1 MGILMPTNL
10 RTADTVIVNANV
22 HTLDPGQPSASTIVI
37 ANGRILASGGKHLL
51 GEHRGP
57 RTQVHD
63 AKGQTIT
70 PGLID
75 GHIHPVQGSE
85 ITVGVDF
92 GSVSTFDGFLAALRT
107 EAARVLSENSAGWVR
122 GWNLDYGV
130 FEGRRISADLI
141 EDSVHGLPTY
151 ILLFDLHTA
160 LASKE
165 ALRLSGITG
174 GRRFCDNSEI
184 VVDEAGSPTGELRE
198 STAYELVGS
207 AAPAL
212 SAAQAVERAREL
224 ISCLSRTGITSG
236 TIMDGD
242 LASLDFIDKIDSTGS
257 GLPVRLV
264 CALEQRPGL
273 AAEEARSYLLSK
285 DRQGRHWRGGLVKL
299 LLDGVIDTGTGWLYE
314 PDTLG
319 GGLKSFWPDPA
330 DYVATV
336 KQYSDAG
343 FQIATHAIGDRAIG
357 AAIDAYVS
365 VGVRSRR
372 GAPHRIEHLECLAD
386 WDLERLS
393 AAGITASMQPL
404 HMQWRKADGSDS
416 WSRRLGVERSK
427 RAWRIRDVI
436 DSGAPVALGSDWPV
450 AQYDARIGM
459 AWARLRRTPGRTDAP
474 VFEPS
479 QRLTALEAL
488 KGFSVWAAEAQGDH
502 DQGTIRPGN
511 KADLVIWADDP
522 LVVSADDIIELPIES
537 TWVDGEIV
545 FRRPD

>member
-1 MGILMPTNL
+1 MPTSSI
-10 RTADTVIVNANV
+10 TADTVIVNAKA
-22 HTLDPGQPSASTIVI
+22 HTLDPREPSASTIVI
-37 ANGRILASGGKHLL
+37 ANGRILAAGGKHLL
-51 GEHRGP
+51 GEYGGP
-57 RTQVHD
+57 RTHVHD
-63 AKGQTIT
+63 AHGQTIT

-75 GHIHPVQGSE
+75 GHIHPIHGSE

-92 GSVSTFDGFLAALRT
+92 GAVSTFDGFLAALRT
-107 EAARVLSENSAGWVR
+107 EAAKVLSEDPAGWVR

-141 EDSVHGLPTY
+141 EEAVYGLPAY

-165 ALRLSGITG
+165 ALKQSGITS
-174 GRRFCDNSEI
+174 RRQFCDTSEI
-184 VVDEAGSPTGELRE
+184 VVDETGNPTGELQE
-198 STAYELVGS
+198 STAYELVG
-207 AAPAL
+207 ATAPAL
-212 SAAQAVERAREL
+212 SAVQAIERAREL

-236 TIMDGD
+236 TVMDGD

-264 CALEQRPGL
+264 CALEHRPGL
-273 AAEEARSYLLSK
+273 AADEARSYILSK
-285 DRQGRHWRGGLVKL
+285 DGQGRRWRGGLIKL

-330 DYVATV
+330 DYAAIV
-336 KQYSDAG
+336 KQYSHAG
-343 FQIATHAIGDRAIG
+343 FQIATHAIGDRVIG

-365 VGVRSRR
+365 AGARSRR

-386 WDLERLS
+386 RDLVRLS
-393 AAGITASMQPL
+393 TAGITASMQPL
-404 HMQWRKADGSDS
+404 HMQWRKPDGTDS
-416 WSRRLGVERSK
+416 WSSRLGAERSK
-427 RAWRIRDVI
+427 LAWRIRDVI

-459 AWARLRRTPGRTDAP
+459 AWARLRRIPGQRDAP

-479 QRLTALEAL
+479 QRLTAIEAL
-488 KGFSVWAAEAQGDH
+488 KGFSAWAARAQGDH

-522 LVVSADDIIELPIES
+522 LRVSADDIRDLPIES
-537 TWVDGEIV
+537 TWVDGETT
-545 FRRPD
+545 FRRQE

>member
-1 MGILMPTNL
+1 MPTNL
-10 RTADTVIVNANV
+10 STADTVIVNATV
-22 HTLDPGQPSASTIVI
+22 HTLDPRQPSASTIVI
-37 ANGRILASGGKHLL
+37 ANGRILAAGGEHLL

-63 AKGQTIT
+63 ANGQTIT

-75 GHIHPVQGSE
+75 GHIHPIQGSE
-85 ITVGVDF
+85 LTVGVDF
-92 GSVSTFDGFLAALRT
+92 GSVSTFEGFLAALRT
-107 EAARVLSENSAGWVR
+107 EAARVLSEDTAGWVR

-141 EDSVHGLPTY
+141 EEAIYGLPAY

-160 LASKE
+160 LASRE

-174 GRRFCDNSEI
+174 GRRFCDSSEI
-184 VVDEAGSPTGELRE
+184 VVDDDGNPTGELRE

-207 AAPAL
+207 TAPAL
-212 SAAQAVERAREL
+212 SAAQAVERAREV
-224 ISCLSRTGITSG
+224 ISSLSRTGITSG
-236 TIMDGD
+236 TVMDGD
-242 LASLDFIDKIDSTGS
+242 LASLDFIDSIDSTGS

-264 CALEQRPGL
+264 SALEHRPGL
-273 AAEEARSYLLSK
+273 AAEEAQSYLLSK
-285 DRQGRHWRGGLVKL
+285 DRRGRRWRGGLVKL

-330 DYVATV
+330 DYAATV
-336 KQYSDAG
+336 KQFSDAG

-386 WDLERLS
+386 RDLARLS
-393 AAGITASMQPL
+393 TAGITASMQPL

-416 WSRRLGVERSK
+416 WSSRLGAERSK

-450 AQYDARIGM
+450 AQCDARIGM
-459 AWARLRRTPGRTDAP
+459 AWARLRRIPGQTDAP

-488 KGFSVWAAEAQGDH
+488 KGFSVWAAVAQGDH

-511 KADLVIWADDP
+511 KADLAIWADDP
-522 LVVSADDIIELPIES
+522 LLVSADDLIELPIES
-537 TWVDGEIV
+537 TWVDGERV
-545 FRRPD
+545 FSRQE

>member
-1 MGILMPTNL
+1 MPTNL
-10 RTADTVIVNANV
+10 SAADTVIVNATV
-22 HTLDPGQPSASTIVI
+22 HTLDPRQPSASTIVI
-37 ANGRILASGGKHLL
+37 ANGRILAAGGEHLL

-63 AKGQTIT
+63 ANGQTIT

-75 GHIHPVQGSE
+75 GHIHPIQGSE
-85 ITVGVDF
+85 LTVGVDF
-92 GSVSTFDGFLAALRT
+92 GSVSTFEGFLAALRT
-107 EAARVLSENSAGWVR
+107 EAARVLSEDTAGWVR

-141 EDSVHGLPTY
+141 EEAIYGLPAY

-160 LASKE
+160 LASRE

-174 GRRFCDNSEI
+174 GRRFCDSSEI
-184 VVDEAGSPTGELRE
+184 VVDDDGNPTGELRE

-207 AAPAL
+207 TAPAV
-212 SAAQAVERAREL
+212 SAAQAVERAREV
-224 ISCLSRTGITSG
+224 ISSLSRTGITSG
-236 TIMDGD
+236 TVMDGD
-242 LASLDFIDKIDSTGS
+242 LASLDFIDSIDSTGS

-264 CALEQRPGL
+264 SALEHRPGL
-273 AAEEARSYLLSK
+273 AAEEAQSYLLSK
-285 DRQGRHWRGGLVKL
+285 DRRGRRWRGGLVKL

-314 PDTLG
+314 PDTMG

-330 DYVATV
+330 DYAATV
-336 KQYSDAG
+336 RQFSDAG

-386 WDLERLS
+386 RDLARLS

-416 WSRRLGVERSK
+416 WSSRLGAERSK

-436 DSGAPVALGSDWPV
+436 DAGAPVALGSDWPV
-450 AQYDARIGM
+450 AQCDARIGM
-459 AWARLRRTPGRTDAP
+459 AWARLRRIPGQTDAP

-488 KGFSVWAAEAQGDH
+488 KGFSVWAAVAQGDH

-511 KADLVIWADDP
+511 KADLAIWADDP
-522 LVVSADDIIELPIES
+522 LLVSADDLIELPIES
-537 TWVDGEIV
+537 TWVDGERV
-545 FRRPD
+545 FSRQE

>member
-1 MGILMPTNL
+1 MPNNL
-10 RTADTVIVNANV
+10 KSADTVIVNARV
-22 HTLDPGQPSASTIVI
+22 HTLDARQPSVSTIAI
-37 ANGRILASGGKHLL
+37 ANGRILASGGNHLL

-57 RTQVHD
+57 RTRVHD

-75 GHIHPVQGSE
+75 GHIHPIQGSE

-92 GSVSTFDGFLAALRT
+92 GPVSTFAGFLAVLRT
-107 EAARVLSENSAGWVR
+107 EALRVLSEDSKGWVR

-141 EDSVHGLPTY
+141 EESVYGLPTY

-165 ALRLSGITG
+165 ALGLSGITG

-184 VVDEAGSPTGELRE
+184 VVDDAGNPTGELRE
-198 STAYELVGS
+198 ATAYDLVG
-207 AAPAL
+207 AVAPAL

-242 LASLDFIDKIDSTGS
+242 LASLDFIDEIDSTGS

-264 CALEQRPGL
+264 SALEHRPGL
-273 AAEEARSYLLSK
+273 TAEEARPYVLSR
-285 DRQGRHWRGGLVKL
+285 DRRGRRWRGGLVKL
-299 LLDGVIDTGTGWLYE
+299 FLDGVIDTGTGWLYE

-319 GGLKSFWPDPA
+319 GGLRSFWPDPA
-330 DYVATV
+330 EYAATV
-336 KQYSDAG
+336 KQYGDAG

-365 VGVRSRR
+365 AGVRSRR

-386 WDLERLS
+386 RDLARLS
-393 AAGITASMQPL
+393 TAGITASMQPL
-404 HMQWRKADGSDS
+404 HMQWRKPDGSDS
-416 WSRRLGVERSK
+416 WSSRLGTERSK

-459 AWARLRRTPGRTDAP
+459 AWARLRRIPGQTDAP
-474 VFEPS
+474 VFESS

-488 KGFSVWAAEAQGDH
+488 KGFSVWAAEAQGDY

-511 KADLVIWADDP
+511 KADLAIWADDP
-522 LVVSADDIIELPIES
+522 LLVSADDLIDLPIES
-537 TWVDGEIV
+537 TWVDGESV
-545 FRRPD
+545 FSRQE